1 MRWLEDLK
9 RTPAAL
15 LVAALVASAVAACG
29 ATPGEGP
36 PGDDTSA
43 TGAGATG
50 QGGGSGAT
58 GNEGGGIIG
67 SPSAGGSTG
76 TGPVNEHCD
85 QIDIVFV
92 IENSP
97 PMQPEQQL
105 LAANFPA
112 FFETIDNFTTPD
124 GDPIDYRIAVTTA
137 GVTTTNTGG
146 FGLCEAMSLRDDGK
160 FRQVAAMPNRWLEK
174 NDADPEATFSQMASV
189 DNTCTSTCHTMPLQ
203 AMKLSLSDRIADG
216 YNAGFLREEALLALV
231 FLTDRDDCSSL
242 QPTLECVPPG
252 GNGHAGGC
260 PITSDAVLEPVQTYL
275 DFLDGLKGGRERWAA
290 AAIAAPPPGSC
301 ASPSGNGTA
310 LPAARLSGFIDQTG
324 ANGVFS
330 TVCADDLTPALAEAL
345 TTFKAACE
353 NLPPPPK

>member
-1 MRWLEDLK
+1 MRWLKDLK
-9 RTPAAL
+9 RTPACL
-15 LVAALVASAVAACG
+15 LVVALVLSALAACG
-29 ATPGEGP
+29 ATPDETSGP
-36 PGDDTSA
+36 DGSATAAGAGAAGA
-43 TGAGATG
+43 TGAGGT
-50 QGGGSGAT
+50 SS
-58 GNEGGGIIG
+58 EGGGIIG
-67 SPSAGGSTG
+67 SPAAGGSTG
-76 TGPVNEHCD
+76 TGTGSEHCD

-112 FFETIDNFTTPD
+112 FFQTIDNFTTPN
-124 GDPIDYRIAVTTA
+124 GDPIQYRIAVTST

-146 FGLCEAMSLRDDGK
+146 FICQATTPGDDGR
-160 FRQVAAMPNRWLEK
+160 FRQVATMPNRWLEK
-174 NDADPEATFSQMASV
+174 TDQNVETVFSELAAV
-189 DNTCTSTCHTMPLQ
+189 GNACTSTCHTMPLQ

-242 QPTLECVPPG
+242 QPTLECVPPPG
-252 GNGHAGGC
+252 FHPGGC
-260 PITSDAVLEPVQTYL
+260 PVTSDAVLEPVQTYI

-290 AAIAAPPPGSC
+290 AAIAAPPPSSC

-310 LPAARLSGFIDQTG
+310 LPATRLSGFIDVTG

-345 TTFKAACE
+345 STFMEACE

>member
-1 MRWLEDLK
+1 MRWLKDLK
-9 RTPAAL
+9 RTPACL
-15 LVAALVASAVAACG
+15 LAVALVVSAVAACG
-29 ATPGEGP
+29 ATPDEAPDPDG
-36 PGDDTSA
+36 TA
-43 TGAGATG
+43 TAGAGAAG
-50 QGGGSGAT
+50 ASGSGGA
-58 GNEGGGIIG
+58 GNDGGGIIG

-76 TGPVNEHCD
+76 TGTTGEHCD

-97 PMQPEQQL
+97 PMLPEQQL

-112 FFETIDNFTTPD
+112 FFQTIDSFTTPD
-124 GDPIDYRIAVTTA
+124 GDPIQYRIAVTST
-137 GVTTTNTGG
+137 GITTTNAGG
-146 FGLCEAMSLRDDGK
+146 FICSATTPGDDGR
-160 FRQVAAMPNRWLEK
+160 FRQVATMPNRWLEK
-174 NDADPEATFSQMASV
+174 TDQNPEAVFSELAAV
-189 DNTCTSTCHTMPLQ
+189 GNACTSTCHTMPLQ

-242 QPTLECVPPG
+242 QTTLECVPPG
-252 GNGHAGGC
+252 GLGHPGGC
-260 PITSDAVLEPVQTYL
+260 PLSDDSVLEPVQTYI

-290 AAIAAPPPGSC
+290 AAIAAPPPSSC
-301 ASPSGNGTA
+301 ASPSGDGTA
-310 LPAARLSGFIDQTG
+310 LPATRLSGFIDITG

-345 TTFKAACE
+345 NTFKAACE